1 MRFCGSDDLH
11 GKNMKNQTLF
21 QNLKRYWKNCHHEN
35 RRYLFWLGKLMPR
48 LERNIWR
55 KRSKSLPDVDLFLK
69 LVNDKYSNFNQLDFN
84 DNSEDYFETLQ
95 KWKFKE

>member
-1 MRFCGSDDLH
+1 
-11 GKNMKNQTLF
+11 
-21 QNLKRYWKNCHHEN
+21 
-35 RRYLFWLGKLMPR
+35 MPR

-69 LVNDKYSNFNQLDFN
+69 LVNDKYSNFNPLDFN

>member
-1 MRFCGSDDLH
+1 
-11 GKNMKNQTLF
+11 MKNQTLF
-21 QNLKRYWKNCHHEN
+21 QNLKRYWKYCHHEN

-55 KRSKSLPDVDLFLK
+55 KRSKSLPDIDLFLK
-69 LVNDKYSNFNQLDFN
+69 LVNDKYSNFNPLDFN